1 MEKVAV
7 IVAGGTGQR
16 MKNTTPKQFIQL
28 AEQPLLVHTIQAFLN
43 AYKDI
48 QLVVVLPASHEIQGK
63 LILDEYFPD
72 IPIQITTGGETRFHS
87 VQNGLRF
94 VKEESI
100 VFVHDGVRC
109 LVSAA
114 LIQRCYQAAVT
125 SGSAIPA
132 MVSSDSIR
140 IRNREGHRPHD
151 RNEIFLIQTPQ
162 TFHSSWILPAFQQA
176 YNPSFTDEATVVE
189 TTGRTLTL
197 VEGEESNIKITR
209 PVDLLIAS
217 QWLSLRG
224 ASNGQ

>member
-1 MEKVAV
+1 MKKVAV

-28 AEQPLLVHTIQAFLN
+28 AEQPLLVHTIRSFLA
-43 AYKDI
+43 AYHDI
-48 QLVVVLPASHEIQGK
+48 QLVVVLPSSHEMQGR

-72 IPIQITTGGETRFHS
+72 VPIQITTGGETRFHS

-109 LVSAA
+109 LVTTA
-114 LIQRCYQAAVT
+114 LIQRCYETALT
-125 SGSAIPA
+125 TGSAIPSL
-132 MVSSDSIR
+132 VSSDSIR
-140 IRNREGHRPHD
+140 IRTQEGHHPHD

-162 TFHSSWILPAFQQA
+162 TFHSSWILPAFEQA
-176 YNPSFTDEATVVE
+176 YDSSFTDEATVVE
-189 TTGRTLTL
+189 TTGRALTL

-209 PVDLLIAS
+209 PVDLLIAA

-224 ASNGQ
+224 VANDQ

>member
-1 MEKVAV
+1 MKKVAV

-28 AEQPLLVHTIQAFLN
+28 VAQPLLVHTIRSFLT
-43 AYKDI
+43 AYHDI
-48 QLVVVLPASHEIQGK
+48 QLVVVLPSSHEMQGR

-72 IPIQITTGGETRFHS
+72 VPIQITTGGETRFHS

-114 LIQRCYQAAVT
+114 LIQRCYETAVT

-132 MVSSDSIR
+132 LVSSDSIR
-140 IRNREGHRPHD
+140 IRTHEGHHPHD

-162 TFHSSWILPAFQQA
+162 TFQSSWILPAFEQD
-176 YNPSFTDEATVVE
+176 YDPSFTDEATVVE
-189 TTGRTLTL
+189 TTGRSLTL

-209 PVDLLIAS
+209 PVDLLIAA

-224 ASNGQ
+224 TSNGQ

>member
-1 MEKVAV
+1 MNKVAV

-28 AEQPLLVHTIQAFLN
+28 GGKPLLVHTIQSFLL
-43 AYKDI
+43 AYQDI
-48 QLVVVLPASHEIQGK
+48 QLIVVLPASHEMQGK

-72 IPIQITTGGETRFHS
+72 NSIQLTTGGETRFHS
-87 VQNGLRF
+87 VQNGLSF
-94 VKEESI
+94 IKEESI

-109 LVSAA
+109 LVSAS
-114 LIQRCYQAAVT
+114 LIQRCYETAADK
-125 SGSAIPA
+125 GSAIPTIVA
-132 MVSSDSIR
+132 SDSIR
-140 IRNREGHRPHD
+140 IQTSLGHRPHN
-151 RNEIFLIQTPQ
+151 RNEVFMVQTPQ

-176 YNPSFTDEATVVE
+176 YDPAFTDEATVVE

-217 QWLSLRG
+217 QWLSLRKG
-224 ASNGQ
+224 SNEQ